1 MTCNVANCMA
11 QGSVGKFSVNVRTTF
26 ASTYKTA
33 TKIMENNDKLT
44 AERSLE
50 IIREAIEQGKRDV
63 ARNAGT
69 PMIMWGV
76 LTCVTGCI
84 VCLLWQLTGDA
95 VWNALWFAMCAVG
108 WAVQTAMKHREHR
121 ESRPGS
127 YVWKLVGWTWTVFGM
142 LAVAVAVIGF
152 LSYNT
157 AVYASR
163 LPITAVIMLLLMFA
177 SSVTAYVMRDKAYGV
192 FIGANIILV
201 NFVLL
206 YHSPYEALCLAL
218 SAVTLL
224 VIPGI
229 MINRQAKRK

>member
-1 MTCNVANCMA
+1 MNKTT
-11 QGSVGKFSVNVRTTF
+11 RTAVENT
-26 ASTYKTA
+26 TTTA
-33 TKIMENNDKLT
+33 MESCEKLT

-50 IIREAIEQGKRDV
+50 IISEAIEQGKRDV
-63 ARNAGT
+63 MRNAGT

-76 LTCVTGCI
+76 LTCVTGCL
-84 VCLLWQLTGDA
+84 VCTLWMLTA
-95 VWNALWFAMCAVG
+95 NPVWNVLWFAMCAVG
-108 WAVQTAMKHREHR
+108 WAVQTVLKRREHR

-127 YVWKLVGWTWTVFGM
+127 YVWKLVGWTWAVFGM

-177 SSVTAYVMRDKAYGV
+177 SSVMAYVMRDKAYGV
-192 FIGANIILV
+192 FIGGNIVLV

-206 YHSPYEALCLAL
+206 YHSPYESLCLAL
-218 SAVTLL
+218 SAITLL

-229 MINRQAKRK
+229 MLNRQARNKD

>member
-1 MTCNVANCMA
+1 
-11 QGSVGKFSVNVRTTF
+11 
-26 ASTYKTA
+26 
-33 TKIMENNDKLT
+33 MEDNDKLT

-84 VCLLWQLTGDA
+84 VCTLWMLTGDA
-95 VWNALWFAMCAVG
+95 VWNLLWFAMCAVG
-108 WAVQTAMKHREHR
+108 WAVQTVLKRREHR

-127 YVWKLVGWTWTVFGM
+127 YVWKLVGWTWAVFGM
-142 LAVAVAVIGF
+142 LAVAVAFFGM
-152 LSYNT
+152 LSYD
-157 AVYASR
+157 ASVYASR

-192 FIGANIILV
+192 FIGGNIILV
-201 NFVLL
+201 NFTLM
-206 YHSPYEALCLAL
+206 YPGPYESLCLAL

-229 MINRQAKRK
+229 MINRQARNKD